1 MFNHRNITLYVGC
14 TFFAVMGF
22 IAYLTIVRT
31 KEKTEKTPVFYPLVL
46 ESAEGL
52 RQGAA
57 ISILGVSAGSVD
69 SLYLISPGDGSGNS
83 DSSMVV
89 ALLAINQP
97 VTFYSNYRI
106 ITRYPTALGA
116 KIIEIDPGRKKGPE
130 DRPLLPRYLGSKELV
145 AMKKTG
151 LVPELGNT
159 VLIAANFDDPLYMIA
174 TTLAENRKPIR
185 KITRNLAE
193 ITGKMNSGSGTI
205 ASILNRPDLAD
216 GSNEILK
223 GAIILIQE
231 IRDGVEDSR
240 ESRAAIDFIF
250 TITAFLS
257 LGG

>member
-1 MFNHRNITLYVGC
+1 
-14 TFFAVMGF
+14 MGF
-22 IAYLTIVRT
+22 IGYFTIVRT
-31 KEKTEKTPVFYPLVL
+31 KENMEQTPVFYPLVL

-52 RQGAA
+52 REGAA
-57 ISILGVSAGSVD
+57 ISILGVRAGSVD
-69 SLYLISPGDGSGNS
+69 SLYLVSPEEGSGNS
-83 DSSMVV
+83 ESSMVV

-97 VTFYSNYRI
+97 VTFYANYRI
-106 ITRYPTALGA
+106 ITRYPTALAA
-116 KIIEIDPGRKKGPE
+116 KAIEIDPGRKTHPNE
-130 DRPLLPRYLGSKELV
+130 VALRPRYIGSKELV
-145 AMKKTG
+145 TMKKTG

-159 VLIAANFDDPLYMIA
+159 ALTAANFDDPLYMIA
-174 TTLAENRKPIR
+174 ATLAENRKPIR
-185 KITRNLAE
+185 KIARNLAE
-193 ITGKMNSGSGTI
+193 ITGKMNVGSGTV
-205 ASILNRPDLAD
+205 ASIINRPDLAA